1 MTEKSCITS
10 KLLLN
15 IVFSSSGNQTCMIS
29 AFLVSLVEILLT
41 LLALILRNIKQFS
54 QIMQIEGN
62 VTEVIR
68 G

>member
-41 LLALILRNIKQFS
+41 LLALIRMNIKQFS
-54 QIMQIEGN
+54 QIMQMEGS
-62 VTEVIR
+62 VTEVI
-68 G
+68 

>member
-10 KLLLN
+10 KLLLI

-41 LLALILRNIKQFS
+41 LLALILRNIKEFS
-54 QIMQIEGN
+54 QIMQTEGS

>member
-1 MTEKSCITS
+1 
-10 KLLLN
+10 
-15 IVFSSSGNQTCMIS
+15 MIS

-41 LLALILRNIKQFS
+41 LLVLILRNIEQFS
-54 QIMQIEGN
+54 QIMQMEGS

>member
-41 LLALILRNIKQFS
+41 LLALILRNIKEFS
-54 QIMQIEGN
+54 QIMQTEGS